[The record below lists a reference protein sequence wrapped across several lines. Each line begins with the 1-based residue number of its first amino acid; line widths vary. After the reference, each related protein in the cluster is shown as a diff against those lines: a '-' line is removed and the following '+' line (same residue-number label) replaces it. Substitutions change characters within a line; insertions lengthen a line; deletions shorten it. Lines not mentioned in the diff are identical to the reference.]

1 MAVDPVLPS
10 EGPPSDDT
18 ISKEN
23 ENNIIQIIF
32 VNTES
37 GELGG
42 NLSVPLQQ
50 EEKPPVHEVYSAIYP
65 VPPPSNLIVFFDW
78 NQLAR
83 PRPSMDVTI
92 YIYSME
98 AIVSTLFRVMCFPH
112 EGQLV
117 QLVDQLSFPGS
128 NTAMNQPSSLYGL
141 FVSTMSLQPSFH
153 PPNYRK

>member
-83 PRPSMDVTI
+83 PR
-92 YIYSME
+92 
-98 AIVSTLFRVMCFPH
+98 L
-112 EGQLV
+112 
-117 QLVDQLSFPGS
+117 
-128 NTAMNQPSSLYGL
+128 PSSIP
-141 FVSTMSLQPSFH
+141 F
-153 PPNYRK
+153 